1 MEKKVRPQQRA
12 SLVESCENLAMDGL
26 RTLVISQKLL
36 SEKQYE
42 DFDRRYKMARSSL
55 NDREKLVNEAIESIE
70 EDMDYLGV
78 TGVEDKL
85 QDDVMKTIETLKSA
99 GIQVWMLTGDKIE
112 TAKCIAISAGLKGKN
127 QKIFELKELSQE
139 NDIMLN
145 LAELERK
152 AKDLMLIIDGNT
164 LGVVLS
170 SFKLEEKF
178 FEVVKNLPSVCI
190 CRCSPT

>member
-85 QDDVMKTIETLKSA
+85 
-99 GIQVWMLTGDKIE
+99 
-112 TAKCIAISAGLKGKN
+112 
-127 QKIFELKELSQE
+127 
-139 NDIMLN
+139 
-145 LAELERK
+145 
-152 AKDLMLIIDGNT
+152 
-164 LGVVLS
+164 
-170 SFKLEEKF
+170 
-178 FEVVKNLPSVCI
+178 
-190 CRCSPT
+190 

>member
-42 DFDRRYKMARSSL
+42 EFDRRYKIARSSL
-55 NDREKLVNEAIESIE
+55 NDRERLVNEAIESIE

-85 QDDVMKTIETLKSA
+85 
-99 GIQVWMLTGDKIE
+99 
-112 TAKCIAISAGLKGKN
+112 
-127 QKIFELKELSQE
+127 
-139 NDIMLN
+139 
-145 LAELERK
+145 
-152 AKDLMLIIDGNT
+152 
-164 LGVVLS
+164 
-170 SFKLEEKF
+170 
-178 FEVVKNLPSVCI
+178 
-190 CRCSPT
+190 